1 MKRYLLE
8 YYAGNPDTMIEYDDS
23 TRSYVATFKYDE
35 EPGISFGWFQT
46 ELDEVEK
53 KFFYEKD
60 ICHYD
65 LVYKIAENIVGK
77 AVANER
83 IGEGVVEDI
92 AYAIACSGAFKG
104 RTFDKPKIITTY
116 HKLSSNKLRDIVENI
131 GGVEKFEGYRYVFPD
146 YYDIKNKTDIS
157 GKDLDLIEYLNSND
171 SHTSEVEE
179 NMMEKDF
186 KEFLTFPD
194 WVYETIRSYNNPT
207 ETWQSKKE
215 KEGWKTLAQRN
226 ATIYQE
232 EKKPK
237 NTIKENSMKGNNY
250 KKEFSSYISIMK
262 EALSREN
269 FDAYNAAKDMLDE
282 SIEERV
288 HEKALEAELNTDNF
302 GILNHI
308 FEERL
313 PELFKKDKKAVKDV
327 IKTIKEDSNLLGQFN
342 YYNAIKNYKGKMAEN
357 VGPEEI
363 AEKLNEAIVATINR
377 ETVLKSNAK
386 LRRVLKE
393 HNIIPTEFVSDDMK
407 KLYESGHNILTK
419 KHKSMNNVLVL
430 AESTK
435 NICDYMT
442 RHKDDSIIESVDP
455 DKLIKEFKERLK
467 DTLTESEMSFVQQIT
482 DWRSPIA
489 EQRKEKLFNKFKNE
503 CIEKLDEM
511 LKEDSTNEELVS
523 LKKQLEEQK
532 FNNGTIVKDIAK
544 LLEIRDILLE
554 K

>member
-8 YYAGNPDTMIEYDDS
+8 YYAGSPDTMIEYDDS

-46 ELDEVEK
+46 ELDGVEK

-60 ICHYD
+60 VCHYD
-65 LVYKIAENIVGK
+65 LAYKIAENIVGK

-116 HKLSSNKLRDIVENI
+116 HKLSSNKLRDIVEKI
-131 GGVEKFEGYRYVFPD
+131 GGIEKFKGYRYVFPD
-146 YYDIKNKTDIS
+146 YYDTKNKTDIS

>member
-8 YYAGNPDTMIEYDDS
+8 YYAGSPDTMVEYDDS
-23 TRSYVATFKYDE
+23 TKSRIAVFSYKK

-46 ELDEVEK
+46 AMDSVEK
-53 KFFYEKD
+53 EFFYGTNVD
-60 ICHYD
+60 HYA
-65 LVYKIAENIVGK
+65 LAYKIAENIVGK

-92 AYAIACSGAFKG
+92 AYVIACCGAFKG
-104 RTFDKPKIITTY
+104 RTLDRLKIITTY
-116 HKLSSNKLRDIVENI
+116 HKLSSNKLRDIVEKI
-131 GGVEKFEGYRYVFPD
+131 GGIEKFEGYRYVFPD
-146 YYDIKNKTDIS
+146 YYDTKNGTNLS
-157 GKDLDLIEYLNSND
+157 GEDLDLIEYLDSND

-179 NMMEKDF
+179 DMMKGDF
-186 KEFLTFPD
+186 KEFLTYSD
-194 WVYETIRSYNNPT
+194 WVYETIRSCNKPV
-207 ETWQSKKE
+207 ETWRSKKE

-313 PELFKKDKKAVKDV
+313 PELFKKDKRAVKDV
-327 IKTIKEDSNLLGQFN
+327 IKTIKEDKNLLGQFN
-342 YYNAIKNYKGKMAEN
+342 YYNTIKNYKGKMAEN

-363 AEKLNEAIVATINR
+363 AEKLNEAIVSTINR
-377 ETVLKSNAK
+377 ETILKSNAK

-435 NICDYMT
+435 NICDYMA

>member
-46 ELDEVEK
+46 ELDGVEK

-60 ICHYD
+60 VCHYD
-65 LVYKIAENIVGK
+65 LAYKIAENIVGK

>member
-1 MKRYLLE
+1 
-8 YYAGNPDTMIEYDDS
+8 
-23 TRSYVATFKYDE
+23 
-35 EPGISFGWFQT
+35 
-46 ELDEVEK
+46 
-53 KFFYEKD
+53 
-60 ICHYD
+60 
-65 LVYKIAENIVGK
+65 
-77 AVANER
+77 
-83 IGEGVVEDI
+83 
-92 AYAIACSGAFKG
+92 
-104 RTFDKPKIITTY
+104 
-116 HKLSSNKLRDIVENI
+116 
-131 GGVEKFEGYRYVFPD
+131 
-146 YYDIKNKTDIS
+146 
-157 GKDLDLIEYLNSND
+157 
-171 SHTSEVEE
+171 
-179 NMMEKDF
+179 
-186 KEFLTFPD
+186 
-194 WVYETIRSYNNPT
+194 
-207 ETWQSKKE
+207 
-215 KEGWKTLAQRN
+215 
-226 ATIYQE
+226 
-232 EKKPK
+232 
-237 NTIKENSMKGNNY
+237 MKGNNY

-327 IKTIKEDSNLLGQFN
+327 IRTIKEDKNLLGQFN
-342 YYNAIKNYKGKMAEN
+342 YYNTIKNYKGKMAEN
-357 VGPEEI
+357 IGPEEI
-363 AEKLNEAIVATINR
+363 AEKLNEAIVSTINR

-435 NICDYMT
+435 NICDYMA
-442 RHKDDSIIESVDP
+442 RHKDDSITESVDP